1 MNKIRKFNYKGFSL
15 VELMVVVAIIGILS
29 AVAIPNFN
37 RFQRRA
43 RRAEGTSALGGIYQ
57 AQKAFLSEYEP
68 YSDDL
73 VAVGYSTDGRLR
85 YNAGFHTNGMTY
97 PASYPAM
104 AVRVGINDLAA
115 LCANGTY
122 GVNCDRHAQVPAW
135 PSLAGTAINGGTATN
150 RTFTA
155 AARGQIGGAQEDQW
169 TIDQAKNMVMIL
181 DGTTN

>member
-57 AQKAFLSEYEP
+57 AQKAFLSEYEA

-85 YNAGFHTNGMTY
+85 YNAGFSSNGMTY

-104 AVRVGINDLAA
+104 AVRVGHNDLMDVCGDAM
-115 LCANGTY
+115 Y
-122 GVNCDRHAQVPAW
+122 GVNCSLHAQVSAW
-135 PSLAGTAINGGTATN
+135 PALAGTTINGGTATN

-155 AARGQIGGAQEDQW
+155 AARGEIGGSQQDRW